1 MIYLSKRSFIWRK
14 RSFIWRK
21 RSFIWMA
28 RLPPRQ
34 AGLHPS
40 PVLETW
46 PRQTERER
54 WVCQILRARS
64 SLLKI
69 PKHRPKPTSS
79 INSALTIWQDKRAQC
94 GWKWP
99 NWKHWQQGGTK
110 CSSQILTKFPRADCC
125 NELEYATRLIIT
137 TIIIITITI
146 IIAITTT
153 IISIIII
160 TTIKIPSKLEVAPP
174 PKCGNQSPII
184 ITNTKSVTSW
194 SATQGRVR

>member
-1 MIYLSKRSFIWRK
+1 MIYLSK

-46 PRQTERER
+46 PRQKERER

-125 NELEYATRLIIT
+125 NELEYATRLIII
-137 TIIIITITI
+137 TIIIITRPKPASDRQGLVGSWGQYTDEVSTFLVFLTSHFAPAALSSDLNQPGTI
-146 IIAITTT
+146 NHDKNPHRIMKTH
-153 IISIIII
+153 
-160 TTIKIPSKLEVAPP
+160 LEP
-174 PKCGNQSPII
+174 
-184 ITNTKSVTSW
+184 
-194 SATQGRVR
+194 